1 MDTDPNTGERVAGQY
16 LDHRVRREHKRLEE
30 QQFALEDPGS
40 VEDRVFQSMCNLAPE
55 SDPVVNGRPPQSSR
69 ISPPSTTNIS
79 PNPYSIASL
88 RQFRSDYDRAAAHF
102 RPPSILHFHP
112 ANGSLVPQVKYTI
125 ESRDFLQHRRRME
138 QLLEFV
144 DGVESGG
151 EQSILHMRR
160 SLVDELQQHL
170 QHLEEIVT
178 QIWETKKQN
187 EELRNLPGQIFT
199 YENCTL

>member
-1 MDTDPNTGERVAGQY
+1 
-16 LDHRVRREHKRLEE
+16 
-30 QQFALEDPGS
+30 
-40 VEDRVFQSMCNLAPE
+40 
-55 SDPVVNGRPPQSSR
+55 
-69 ISPPSTTNIS
+69 
-79 PNPYSIASL
+79 
-88 RQFRSDYDRAAAHF
+88 
-102 RPPSILHFHP
+102 
-112 ANGSLVPQVKYTI
+112 
-125 ESRDFLQHRRRME
+125 ME

-199 YENCTL
+199 YENCTLYLVLVGTIY